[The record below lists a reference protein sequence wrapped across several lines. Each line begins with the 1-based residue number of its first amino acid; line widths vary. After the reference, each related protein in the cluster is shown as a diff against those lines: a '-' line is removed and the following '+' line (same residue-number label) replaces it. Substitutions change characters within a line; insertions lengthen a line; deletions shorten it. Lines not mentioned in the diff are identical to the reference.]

1 MEAAV
6 NQLNAQEK
14 SYTPCRPGLVTV
26 AIFIAIVVIDLF
38 KQEYSYIPAHVLLG
52 IVASLLMYTLCSVGV
67 GIVAW
72 ILLILPF
79 LLIGF
84 GYLIY
89 SIRRH
94 EKTVAAKQQLLST
107 ESKPAP
113 YVSSRERPFF
123 Y

>member
-1 MEAAV
+1 M
-6 NQLNAQEK
+6 NQLNATEK
-14 SYTPCRPGLVTV
+14 TYTPCRPGLVTI
-26 AIFIAIVVIDLF
+26 AIFFAIVVIDLV
-38 KQEYSYIPAHVLLG
+38 KQDYSFIPGHALLG
-52 IVASLLMYTLCSVGV
+52 IVASLLMYTLCSVGM

-72 ILLILPF
+72 VLLILPF
-79 LLIGF
+79 LLIAF

-89 SIRRH
+89 SIRRD

-113 YVSSRERPFF
+113 YTALKERPFF